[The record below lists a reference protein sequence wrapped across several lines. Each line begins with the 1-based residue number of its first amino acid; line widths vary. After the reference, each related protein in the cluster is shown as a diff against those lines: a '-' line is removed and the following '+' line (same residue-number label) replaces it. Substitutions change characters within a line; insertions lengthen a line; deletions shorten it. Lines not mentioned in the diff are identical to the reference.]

1 MSRLINMSN
10 LIHID
15 DEYKAWISNLSLRFK
30 QSQIKAAVMVNSELL
45 QFYWSLGRDM
55 VELKVEDRWGKSVME
70 SISRDLQA
78 EMPHVK
84 GLSVTNLYY
93 IKRFYI
99 TYNKFVAKLPQ
110 VGVKIGDEKL
120 PQVGVKSSCEDL
132 MFAELMSI
140 PWSHHKY
147 IMDRHSKNVSKAL
160 FFVHQ
165 TYTNNWSRAVLLNFL
180 DTDLYER
187 QGKAVT
193 NFKQTLPEVDSDLA
207 QQITKD
213 PYSFD
218 FLSMTQSYNEK
229 ELKDALENNIM
240 RFLTELGK
248 GFAYVGREYR
258 IMIGEKEKFI
268 DMLFYHIPL
277 HRYVVVEIKT
287 DEFDSDNIGQL
298 GTYVVAVNHQLKTDR
313 DDATIGLLIC
323 KKKDSILAQY
333 ALEMTNIPLG
343 VSEYE
348 LSKLIPDNFKSSL
361 PSIEEIENELN
372 SIKD

>member
-1 MSRLINMSN
+1 MSN

-15 DEYKAWISNLSLRFK
+15 EEYKTWINNLSLRFK
-30 QSQIKAAVMVNSELL
+30 QSQIKAAIKVNSELL
-45 QFYWSLGRDM
+45 QFYWSLGRDI
-55 VELKVEDRWGKSVME
+55 VELKVEERWGQGVMASV
-70 SISRDLQA
+70 SHDLQSA
-78 EMPHVK
+78 LPDVK
-84 GLSVTNLYY
+84 GLSTSNLYY
-93 IKRFYI
+93 IKRFYV
-99 TYNKFVAKLPQ
+99 TYYKLFAKLPQ
-110 VGVKIGDEKL
+110 LGEELGKESL
-120 PQVGVKSSCEDL
+120 PQLGVNISAEK
-132 MFAELMSI
+132 MVFNELMSI
-140 PWSHHKY
+140 PWNHHKY
-147 IMDRHSKNVSKAL
+147 IMDKFSKDMPKAM
-160 FFVHQ
+160 FYVHQ
-165 TYTNNWSRAVLLNFL
+165 TYINNWSRSVLLNFL

-193 NFKQTLPEVDSDLA
+193 NFKRTLPEVDSDLA

-218 FLSMTQSYNEK
+218 FLSMTKSYNER
-229 ELKDALENNIM
+229 ELKNALETNIM

-277 HRYVVVEIKT
+277 HRYVVIEIKT

-323 KKKDSILAQY
+323 KKKDNILAQY

-343 VSEYE
+343 ISEYE
-348 LSKLIPDNFKSSL
+348 LSKLVPENFKSSL

-372 SIKD
+372 SSNK

>member
-1 MSRLINMSN
+1 MSN

-15 DEYKAWISNLSLRFK
+15 TQYKDWISNLSQRFK
-30 QSQIKAAVMVNSELL
+30 QSQIKAAIKVNSELL
-45 QFYWSLGRDM
+45 QFYWSLGRDI
-55 VELKVEDRWGKSVME
+55 VELNVEERWGQGVLA
-70 SISRDLQA
+70 SISQDLQSA
-78 EMPHVK
+78 LPDVK
-84 GLSVTNLYY
+84 GLSTSNLYY
-93 IKRFYI
+93 IKRFYV
-99 TYNKFVAKLPQ
+99 TYYKLFTKLPQLGVNLDKEILPQ
-110 VGVKIGDEKL
+110 VGVNISAEET
-120 PQVGVKSSCEDL
+120 VFS
-132 MFAELMSI
+132 ELMSI
-140 PWSHHKY
+140 PWNHHKY
-147 IMDRHSKNVSKAL
+147 IMDKHSKDMSKAL

-165 TYTNNWSRAVLLNFL
+165 TYVNNWSRAMLLNFL

-213 PYSFD
+213 PYNFD
-218 FLSMTQSYNEK
+218 FLAMTRPYNER

-298 GTYVVAVNHQLKTDR
+298 GTYVVAVNHQLKGER

-323 KKKDSILAQY
+323 KKKDNILAQY

-343 VSEYE
+343 ISEYE
-348 LSKLIPDNFKSSL
+348 LSKLVPENFKSSL

-372 SIKD
+372 ASNK

>member
-1 MSRLINMSN
+1 MSN

-15 DEYKAWISNLSLRFK
+15 EEYKAWISNLSLRFK
-30 QSQIKAAVMVNSELL
+30 QHQIKAAIKVNSELL
-45 QFYWSLGRDM
+45 QFYWSLGRDL
-55 VELKVEDRWGKSVME
+55 VELNVEDRWGKGIME
-70 SISRDLQA
+70 TISRDLQA
-78 EMPHVK
+78 EMPYVK

-93 IKRFYI
+93 IKRFYV
-99 TYNKFVAKLPQ
+99 TYNELFINLPQ
-110 VGVKIGDEKL
+110 VGAEIGNEKL
-120 PQVGVKSSCEDL
+120 PQIGAKDSCQDM
-132 MFAELMSI
+132 MFAEMMSI

-147 IMDRHSKNVSKAL
+147 IMDRHSKNQSKAF

-165 TYTNNWSRAVLLNFL
+165 AYINNWSRSVLLNFL

-193 NFKQTLPEVDSDLA
+193 NFKHTLPEVDSDLA

-229 ELKDALENNIM
+229 ELKDALESNIM

-277 HRYVVVEIKT
+277 HRYVVIEIKT

-372 SIKD
+372 NIND

>member
-1 MSRLINMSN
+1 MSN

-15 DEYKAWISNLSLRFK
+15 EAYKAWISNVSLRFR
-30 QSQIKAAVMVNSELL
+30 QHQIKAAIKVNSELL
-45 QFYWSLGRDM
+45 QFYWSLGRDL
-55 VELKVEDRWGKSVME
+55 VELNVEGRWGKSIME
-70 SISRDLQA
+70 TISRDLQA
-78 EMPHVK
+78 EMPNVR

-93 IKRFYI
+93 IKRFYA
-99 TYNKFVAKLPQ
+99 TYNELFINLPQ
-110 VGVKIGDEKL
+110 VGGELDNEKL
-120 PQVGVKSSCEDL
+120 PQVGANASCQDM
-132 MFAELMSI
+132 MFSELMSI
-140 PWSHHKY
+140 PWNHHKY
-147 IMDRHSKNVSKAL
+147 IMDRHGKNQSKAF

-165 TYTNNWSRAVLLNFL
+165 TYINNWSRSVLLNFL

-218 FLSMTQSYNEK
+218 FLSMTQNYNEK

-277 HRYVVVEIKT
+277 HRYVVIEIKT
-287 DEFDSDNIGQL
+287 DEFDSGNIGQL

-348 LSKLIPDNFKSSL
+348 LSKFIPDNFKSSL

-372 SIKD
+372 SINN

>member
-1 MSRLINMSN
+1 MSN

-15 DEYKAWISNLSLRFK
+15 EEYKAWINNLSLRFK
-30 QSQIKAAVMVNSELL
+30 QSQIKAAIKVNSELL
-45 QFYWSLGRDM
+45 QFYWSLGRDI
-55 VELKVEDRWGKSVME
+55 VEFKVEDRWGTGIMKTITS
-70 SISRDLQA
+70 DLNK
-78 EMPHVK
+78 ELPNVS
-84 GLSVTNLYY
+84 GLSEKNLYY
-93 IKRFYI
+93 CKKWYSIYSQ
-99 TYNKFVAKLPQ
+99 YVANFPQ
-110 VGVKIGDEKL
+110 LVEKIDNEEVPQLVGKICDAQTHAVTTE
-120 PQVGVKSSCEDL
+120 
-132 MFAELMSI
+132 FFSI
-140 PWSHHKY
+140 PWGHHRY
-147 IMDRHSKNVSKAL
+147 IIDKIGNDARKGL
-160 FFVHQ
+160 FYVHQ
-165 TYTNNWSRAVLLNFL
+165 TYINNWSRSVLLNFL
-180 DTDLYER
+180 DSDLYER

-193 NFKQTLPEVDSDLA
+193 NFKRTLPEVDSDLA

-218 FLSMTQSYNEK
+218 FLSMTKSYNER
-229 ELKDALENNIM
+229 ELKNALETNIM

-277 HRYVVVEIKT
+277 HRYVVIEIKT

-323 KKKDSILAQY
+323 KKKDNILAQY

-343 VSEYE
+343 ISEYE
-348 LSKLIPDNFKSSL
+348 LSKLVPENFKSSL

-372 SIKD
+372 SSNK

>member
-1 MSRLINMSN
+1 MSN

-15 DEYKAWISNLSLRFK
+15 EEYKTWINNLSLRFK
-30 QSQIKAAVMVNSELL
+30 QSQIKAAIKVNSELL
-45 QFYWSLGRDM
+45 QFYWSLGRDI
-55 VELKVEDRWGKSVME
+55 VELKVEERWGQGVMASV
-70 SISRDLQA
+70 SHDLQSA
-78 EMPHVK
+78 LPDVK
-84 GLSVTNLYY
+84 GLSTSNLYY
-93 IKRFYI
+93 IKRFYV
-99 TYNKFVAKLPQ
+99 TYYKLFAKLPQ
-110 VGVKIGDEKL
+110 LGGELGKESL
-120 PQVGVKSSCEDL
+120 PQLGANISAEKMV
-132 MFAELMSI
+132 FNELMSI
-140 PWSHHKY
+140 PWNHHKY
-147 IMDRHSKNVSKAL
+147 IMDKFSKDMPKAM
-160 FFVHQ
+160 FYVHQ
-165 TYTNNWSRAVLLNFL
+165 TYINNWSRSVLLNFL

-193 NFKQTLPEVDSDLA
+193 NFKRTLPEVDSDLA

-218 FLSMTQSYNEK
+218 FLSMTKSYNER
-229 ELKDALENNIM
+229 ELKNALETNIM

-277 HRYVVVEIKT
+277 HRYVVIEIKT

-323 KKKDSILAQY
+323 KKKDNILAQY

-343 VSEYE
+343 ISEYE
-348 LSKLIPDNFKSSL
+348 LSKLVPENFKSSL

-372 SIKD
+372 SSNK

>member
-1 MSRLINMSN
+1 MSN

-15 DEYKAWISNLSLRFK
+15 TQYKDWISNLSQRFK
-30 QSQIKAAVMVNSELL
+30 QSQIKAAIKVNSELL
-45 QFYWSLGRDM
+45 QFYWSLGRDI
-55 VELKVEDRWGKSVME
+55 VELNVEERWGQGVMA
-70 SISRDLQA
+70 SISQDLQSA
-78 EMPHVK
+78 LPDVK
-84 GLSVTNLYY
+84 GLSTSNLYY
-93 IKRFYI
+93 IKRFYV
-99 TYNKFVAKLPQ
+99 TYYKLFIKLPQ
-110 VGVKIGDEKL
+110 LGGKLDKEKL
-120 PQVGVKSSCEDL
+120 PQVGVNLSAEETI
-132 MFAELMSI
+132 FFELMSI
-140 PWSHHKY
+140 PWNHHKY
-147 IMDRHSKNVSKAL
+147 IMDKHSKDMSKAL

-165 TYTNNWSRAVLLNFL
+165 TYVNNWSRAMLLNFL

-187 QGKAVT
+187 QGKAIT

-213 PYSFD
+213 PYNFD
-218 FLSMTQSYNEK
+218 FLAMTRPYNER
-229 ELKDALENNIM
+229 ELKDALENSIM

-298 GTYVVAVNHQLKTDR
+298 GTYVVAVNHQLKGER
-313 DDATIGLLIC
+313 DDATLGLLIC
-323 KKKDSILAQY
+323 KKKDNILAQY

-343 VSEYE
+343 ISEYE
-348 LSKLIPDNFKSSL
+348 LSKLVPENFKSSL

-372 SIKD
+372 NHKND

>member
-1 MSRLINMSN
+1 MSN
-10 LIHID
+10 LIQINE
-15 DEYKAWISNLSLRFK
+15 EYKSWINNLSLRFR
-30 QSQIKAAVMVNSELL
+30 QSQIKAAVKVNSELL
-45 QFYWSLGRDM
+45 QFYWFLGRDL
-55 VELKVEDRWGKSVME
+55 VELKVEERWGKGIMKTICSDLNRKLPN
-70 SISRDLQA
+70 ISGLSEKNLYYCKRWYMIYSQCIAIFPQLVGKTCDQKVPQL
-78 EMPHVK
+78 VGK
-84 GLSVTNLYY
+84 TDDDKTLSVTTE
-93 IKRFYI
+93 F
-99 TYNKFVAKLPQ
+99 F
-110 VGVKIGDEKL
+110 
-120 PQVGVKSSCEDL
+120 
-132 MFAELMSI
+132 SI
-140 PWSHHKY
+140 PWGHHRY
-147 IMDRHSKNVSKAL
+147 IIDKIGRDATKGMY
-160 FFVHQ
+160 FVHQ
-165 TYTNNWSRAVLLNFL
+165 TYINNWSRSVLLNFL

-240 RFLTELGK
+240 HFLTELGK

-277 HRYVVVEIKT
+277 HRYVVIEIKT

-372 SIKD
+372 SIND

>member
-1 MSRLINMSN
+1 MSN

-15 DEYKAWISNLSLRFK
+15 EEYKTWINNLSLRFK
-30 QSQIKAAVMVNSELL
+30 QSQIKAAIKVNSELL
-45 QFYWSLGRDM
+45 QFYWSLGRDI
-55 VELKVEDRWGKSVME
+55 VELKVEERWGQGVMASV
-70 SISRDLQA
+70 SHDLQSA
-78 EMPHVK
+78 LPNVK
-84 GLSVTNLYY
+84 GLSTSNLYY
-93 IKRFYI
+93 IKRFYV
-99 TYNKFVAKLPQ
+99 TYYKLFAKLPQ
-110 VGVKIGDEKL
+110 LGGELDKESL
-120 PQVGVKSSCEDL
+120 PQLGVNISTEK
-132 MFAELMSI
+132 MVFNELMSI
-140 PWSHHKY
+140 PWNHHKY
-147 IMDRHSKNVSKAL
+147 IMDKFSKDMPKAM
-160 FFVHQ
+160 FYVHQ
-165 TYTNNWSRAVLLNFL
+165 TYINNWSRSVLLNFL
-180 DTDLYER
+180 DSDLYER

-193 NFKQTLPEVDSDLA
+193 NFKRTLPEVDSDLA

-218 FLSMTQSYNEK
+218 FLSMTKSYNER
-229 ELKDALENNIM
+229 ELKNALETNIM

-277 HRYVVVEIKT
+277 HRYVVIEIKT

-323 KKKDSILAQY
+323 KKKDNILAQY

-343 VSEYE
+343 ISEYE
-348 LSKLIPDNFKSSL
+348 LSKLVPENFKSSL

-372 SIKD
+372 SSNK